1 MSLNVFIDTVLKK
14 YKNCEQILISPDKT
28 TEELISAA
36 KEKADI
42 EEVYQKASQFKE
54 IENSITE
61 YEEIVKE
68 NQDKELIDLAIS
80 ELPSLKEKLVQLS
93 EDINRLI
100 LLEDK
105 DDKKNVFLEIRAG
118 TGGEEA
124 ALFAAD
130 LLYMYSRYAESKGWK
145 LEVDEI
151 EKTGI
156 DGIKQARIFIAGSRV
171 YANLRFESGTHRV
184 QRVPKT
190 ENSGRIHTSAV
201 TVAVLPEVDDVEVKI
216 NDKDLKIDICRASGA
231 GGQHVNKTDSAVRLT
246 HLPTGIVVEQQ
257 DDRSQIKN
265 KEKAMKILKSRIYDM
280 ELAKQQ
286 QEISSL
292 RKSQIGSGDR
302 SEKIRTYNF
311 PQNRLTDHRINLTLY
326 KLDMVLKEGL
336 LDEVVEAMRAS
347 FEEEKLRNA
356 HQS

>member
-1 MSLNVFIDTVLKK
+1 MSLSIFIDTVLKK
-14 YKNCEQILISPDKT
+14 HKECEDILLSPTKT
-28 TEELISAA
+28 TEELIAAA
-36 KEKADI
+36 KEKAEI
-42 EEVYQKASQFKE
+42 EDVCCKAKEFKE
-54 IENSITE
+54 IEASIVE
-61 YEEIVKE
+61 YEDIVKE
-68 NQDKELIDLAIS
+68 NQDKELFDLAIS
-80 ELPSLKEKLVQLS
+80 ELPSLKEKIVILA
-93 EDINRLI
+93 EDINRMI

-124 ALFAAD
+124 ALFVAD
-130 LLYMYSRYAESKGWK
+130 LLYMYSRYSEAKGWNF
-145 LEVDEI
+145 EINEI

-156 DGIKQARIFIAGSRV
+156 DGIKHVRIFISGSRV

-190 ENSGRIHTSAV
+190 ENSGRIHTSVV

-216 NDKDLKIDICRASGA
+216 NDKDLRIDTCRASGA
-231 GGQHVNKTDSAVRLT
+231 GGQHVNKTDSAVRIT
-246 HLPTGIVVEQQ
+246 HLPTGVVVEQQ
-257 DDRSQIKN
+257 DDRSQIRN
-265 KEKAMKILKSRIYDM
+265 KEKAMKILKARIYDM
-280 ELAKQQ
+280 ELSKQQ

-292 RKSQIGSGDR
+292 RKSQIGTGDR

-326 KLDMVLKEGL
+326 KLDIILKEGI
-336 LDEVVEAMRAS
+336 LDEAVEAMRAS

-356 HQS
+356 HQG